1 MKQLKVVLAI
11 AALTVLVA
19 SCAAKLP
26 QADVDAATAALA
38 DATTAQADIYA
49 PESFTAASD
58 ANAALTANLEAK
70 EYGKTKNLAKALLD
84 ASTKA
89 KADAETALEAAKA
102 DVTTLTT
109 DVTALLPTVQDEL
122 ALAKKAG
129 KKATVDVASIKTA
142 LDTVAQTLTE
152 TAAPT
157 NFADAKAKLA
167 AAKDSLT
174 AAQTTLETAGYK
186 K

>member
-1 MKQLKVVLAI
+1 MKQLKVVLAL

-26 QADVDAATAALA
+26 QADVDAANAAFA
-38 DATTAQADIYA
+38 AATTAQADIYA

-58 ANAALTANLEAK
+58 ANAALTANLDAK
-70 EYGKTKNLAKALLD
+70 EYGKTRDLAKALLD

-89 KADAETALEAAKA
+89 QADAETALEAAKA
-102 DVTTLTT
+102 DVTALTA
-109 DVTALLPTVQDEL
+109 DVNTLLPTVQDEL

-129 KKATVDVASIKTA
+129 KKAKVDVASIQAA
-142 LDTVAQTLTE
+142 LDIVAQTITE
-152 TAAPT
+152 TAAPA

-174 AAQTTLETAGYK
+174 AAQTTLETAGFQK
-186 K
+186 